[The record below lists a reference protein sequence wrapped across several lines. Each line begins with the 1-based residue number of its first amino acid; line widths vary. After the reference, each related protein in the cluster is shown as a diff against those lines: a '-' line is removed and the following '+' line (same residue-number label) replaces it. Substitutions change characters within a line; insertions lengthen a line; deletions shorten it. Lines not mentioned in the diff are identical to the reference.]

1 MKYQNLVILGT
12 SHIAKQSLDEVKI
25 FIEEEKPDIVAI
37 ELDSKRLPALMSK
50 APRKIQLRAIRQIG
64 MKGFVFSLIGAWAEK
79 KLGKLVGVAPGS
91 EMKQAIN
98 IAKKNNIK
106 IALVDQDIEITL
118 KRLSKTLTWKEKW
131 NFAADILKSVFTRGE
146 RIDFDLRTV
155 PEKKIIKKLTSKL
168 KERYPN
174 VHKVLIEERNSVIA
188 GNLRNLMN
196 SNPDKKILAILGAG
210 HVDDVL
216 ELVKKSEGINLSYS
230 YTVGQKQ

>member
-1 MKYQNLVILGT
+1 MRYRNLVILGT
-12 SHIAKQSLDEVKI
+12 SHIAKQSLDEVKKY
-25 FIEEEKPDIVAI
+25 IEEEKPDIVAI
-37 ELDSKRLPALMSK
+37 ELDSKRLPALMSN

-64 MKGFVFSLIGAWAEK
+64 LKGFVFSLIGAWAEK

-131 NFAADILKSVFTRGE
+131 NFAADILKSIFTKGE

-188 GNLRNLMN
+188 GNLRNLIN
-196 SNPDKKILAILGAG
+196 SNPDKKILAIIGAG

-216 ELVKKSEGINLSYS
+216 ELVKKNEGINLSYS
-230 YTVGQKQ
+230 YSIG

>member
-1 MKYQNLVILGT
+1 MGYKNLVILGT
-12 SHIAKQSLDEVKI
+12 SHIAKQSLDEVKKY
-25 FIEEEKPDIVAI
+25 IEEEKPDVIAI

-50 APRKIQLRAIRQIG
+50 TPRKIQLRVIRQIG
-64 MKGFVFSLIGAWAEK
+64 VKGFVFSLIGAWAEK
-79 KLGKLVGVAPGS
+79 KLGNLVGVAPGS
-91 EMKQAIN
+91 EMKQAVQ

-131 NFAADILKSVFTRGE
+131 NFAADILKSIFTKGE
-146 RIDFDLRTV
+146 KIDFDLRTV

-188 GNLRNLMN
+188 GNLRTLMN

-216 ELVKKSEGINLSYS
+216 ELVKKDEGINLSYS
-230 YTVGQKQ
+230 YSVG

>member
-1 MKYQNLVILGT
+1 MKYKNLVILGT
-12 SHIAKQSLDEVKI
+12 SHIAKQSLDEVKKY
-25 FIEEEKPDIVAI
+25 IEEEKPDVIAI

-50 APRKIQLRAIRQIG
+50 TPRKIQLRVIRQIG
-64 MKGFVFSLIGAWAEK
+64 VKGFVFSLIGAWAEK
-79 KLGKLVGVAPGS
+79 KLGNLVGVAPGS
-91 EMKQAIN
+91 EMKQAVQ

-131 NFAADILKSVFTRGE
+131 NFAADILKSIFTKGE
-146 RIDFDLRTV
+146 KIDFDLRTV

-188 GNLRNLMN
+188 GNLRTLMN

-216 ELVKKSEGINLSYS
+216 ELVKKDEGINLSYS
-230 YTVGQKQ
+230 YSVG

>member
-1 MKYQNLVILGT
+1 MKYRNLIILGT
-12 SHIAKQSLDEVKI
+12 SHIAKQSMDEVKKH
-25 FIEEEKPDIVAI
+25 IEEEKPDIIAI

-50 APRKIQLRAIRQIG
+50 GPRKIQLRAIRQIG
-64 MKGFVFSLIGAWAEK
+64 VKGFVFSLIGAWAEK

-91 EMKQAIN
+91 EMKQAVQ

-131 NFAADILKSVFTRGE
+131 NFAADILKSIFTKGE

-155 PEKKIIKKLTSKL
+155 PEKKIIRKLTLKL

-188 GNLRNLMN
+188 GNLRNLIN

-216 ELVKKSEGINLSYS
+216 ELVKKNEGINLSYS
-230 YTVGQKQ
+230 YSIG

>member
-1 MKYQNLVILGT
+1 MRYKNLVVLGT
-12 SHIAKQSLDEVKI
+12 SHIAKQSLDEVRMY
-25 FIEEEKPDIVAI
+25 IEEEKPDVIAI
-37 ELDSKRLPALMSK
+37 ELDSKRLPVLMSK
-50 APRKIQLRAIRQIG
+50 APRKIQLRVIRQIG
-64 MKGFVFSLIGAWAEK
+64 VKGFVFSLIGAWAER

-91 EMKQAIN
+91 EMKQAVN

-210 HVDDVL
+210 HVDDVI
-216 ELVKKSEGINLSYS
+216 EIIKKSEGVNVNYSYS
-230 YTVGQKQ
+230 IGYK